1 MARKRRRS
9 AGPRRTCCGYPP
21 RATRASW
28 QRSSSCGSSTLSG
41 CTGGAA
47 SRPPSATPRSTRTCA
62 CRTATAPPPTPLG
75 VWVTDCRR
83 HYNADR
89 LDAKR
94 TAQLQALGMV
104 WSHFDAGFEEGLA
117 AAAAW
122 ADEHEVGLA
131 APVDA
136 VVGEYPVGRWLKNQR
151 AAPRRAAEL
160 ERCRAKGLPEPEG
173 GTAPL
178 PDERRHALEDIDP
191 GWCPTWSIDWQRAFR
206 LAWLHTKAG
215 GTLPDKAG
223 VAIAEGED
231 LGKWAAAQR
240 AGFAKLTATQQ
251 WMLTSVLGVT
261 VAPAKRTRAEM
272 WAQNLAAASQYQ
284 EREGHLEV
292 PRSHTENI
300 DGETVRLGAWVSQ
313 QRVKAAKL
321 SPERVEE
328 LSALGMRWT

>member
-1 MARKRRRS
+1 M
-9 AGPRRTCCGYPP
+9 
-21 RATRASW
+21 
-28 QRSSSCGSSTLSG
+28 
-41 CTGGAA
+41 
-47 SRPPSATPRSTRTCA
+47 
-62 CRTATAPPPTPLG
+62 
-75 VWVTDCRR
+75 
-83 HYNADR
+83 
-89 LDAKR
+89 
-94 TAQLQALGMV
+94 
-104 WSHFDAGFEEGLA
+104 
-117 AAAAW
+117 
-122 ADEHEVGLA
+122 
-131 APVDA
+131 
-136 VVGEYPVGRWLKNQR
+136 
-151 AAPRRAAEL
+151 
-160 ERCRAKGLPEPEG
+160 
-173 GTAPL
+173 
-178 PDERRHALEDIDP
+178 
-191 GWCPTWSIDWQRAFR
+191 
-206 LAWLHTKAG
+206 
-215 GTLPDKAG
+215 
-223 VAIAEGED
+223 AIAEGED